1 MKGPCVERIAEWSP
15 GKRRN
20 QTVHVRYALPVEFR
34 MQIKALRLNFLRVSC
49 FRADTLICSIVFAP
63 LLGVRRRI
71 PERGACVTLKFEKRI
86 GRKQK

>member
-34 MQIKALRLNFLRVSC
+34 MQIKVLRLNFLRVSC
-49 FRADTLICSIVFAP
+49 FRADTLICSIVFAARCP
-63 LLGVRRRI
+63 TRRK
-71 PERGACVTLKFEKRI
+71 PELKPEIK
-86 GRKQK
+86 